1 MNGCIVTV
9 EGDYFALAS
18 DDGRKKNKKRYKIE
32 ARVASPDGAL
42 SLIRNKLLDRI
53 LTKKYADFH
62 TFRTHEITKITDLN
76 GKALIGY
83 TNVRLMDFNQIAEYV
98 KANNLPLRLELYT
111 DLGTLRDMVFLAE
124 TNTKEFAIKQAQL
137 VKEVAE
143 DRLLAE
149 LNPDLFDG
157 VPVETP
163 KLDIVDI
170 EPAPTKPK
178 VEQVYI
184 AGQGYVPIDKFEEN
198 FDREDEAPYP
208 EGVDDEGSTEVANEE
223 ASADNL

>member
-32 ARVASPDGAL
+32 ARVASPEGAL

-53 LTKKYADFH
+53 LTKKYEDFH

-76 GKALIGY
+76 GEPLIGY
-83 TNVRLMDFNQIAEYV
+83 TNVRLMDFNQIAKYV
-98 KANNLPLRLELYT
+98 RDNKLPLRLELYT
-111 DLGTLRDMVFLAE
+111 DLGTLRRMVFLAE
-124 TNTKEFAIKQAQL
+124 TNMKEFVIKQAQL

-143 DRLLAE
+143 DTLLAK

-157 VPVETP
+157 IVVDVP

-170 EPAPTKPK
+170 EPTPPK
-178 VEQVYI
+178 QEVKQVYI
-184 AGQGYVPIDKFEEN
+184 AGRGYVPVDEFEED
-198 FDREDEAPYP
+198 FEREDEKPYA
-208 EGVDDEGSTEVANEE
+208 EDIDSETDSTSVE
-223 ASADNL
+223 NL

>member
-1 MNGCIVTV
+1 MKGCIVTV

-53 LTKKYADFH
+53 LTKKYDDFH
-62 TFRTHEITKITDLN
+62 TFRTHEITQITDLQ
-76 GKALIGY
+76 GQPLIGY
-83 TNVRLMDFNQIAEYV
+83 TNVRLMDFNQIAKYV

-111 DLGTLRDMVFLAE
+111 SLGTLRDMVFLAE

-149 LNPDLFDG
+149 LNPELFDG
-157 VPVETP
+157 IAVDTP
-163 KLDIVDI
+163 TLDIVDI

-184 AGQGYVPIDKFEEN
+184 AGRGYVPVEEFEEN
-198 FDREDEAPYP
+198 FDREDEAPYS
-208 EGVDDEGSTEVANEE
+208 DDIDNEIDSTSVE
-223 ASADNL
+223 NL

>member
-53 LTKKYADFH
+53 LTKKYDDFH
-62 TFRTHEITKITDLN
+62 TFRTHEITKITDLQ
-76 GKALIGY
+76 GKPLIGY
-83 TNVRLMDFNQIAEYV
+83 TNVRLMDFNQIAKYV
-98 KANNLPLRLELYT
+98 RDNNLPLRLELYT

-143 DRLLAE
+143 DKLLAE

-157 VPVETP
+157 LDVETP
-163 KLDIVDI
+163 TLDIVDI
-170 EPAPTKPK
+170 EPTPQKKK

-184 AGQGYVPIDKFEEN
+184 QGRGYVPVDEFQEN
-198 FDREDEAPYP
+198 FDRPEEAPYDDN
-208 EGVDDEGSTEVANEE
+208 VDAGSESLNANDST
-223 ASADNL
+223 SAENL

>member
-32 ARVASPDGAL
+32 ARVASPEGAL

-53 LTKKYADFH
+53 LTKQYPDFH
-62 TFRTHEITKITDLN
+62 TFRTHEITQITDLN
-76 GKALIGY
+76 GEPLIGY
-83 TNVRLMDFNQIAEYV
+83 TNVRLMDFNQIAKYV
-98 KANNLPLRLELYT
+98 KEQNLPLRLELYT

-124 TNTKEFAIKQAQL
+124 TNTKEFAIKQSQL

-143 DRLLAE
+143 DTLLAK

-157 VPVETP
+157 VTVDVP
-163 KLDIVDI
+163 KLDVVDI
-170 EPAPTKPK
+170 EPSPPK
-178 VEQVYI
+178 QEVKQVYI
-184 AGQGYVPIDKFEEN
+184 AGRGYVPVDEFEEN
-198 FDREDEAPYP
+198 FDVKGEEPYAEDIDSET
-208 EGVDDEGSTEVANEE
+208 DSTSVE
-223 ASADNL
+223 NL